1 MEILD
6 VFGYIGAFVVGL
18 VLGITGSGGS
28 ILSMPILVY
37 LFKFNAV
44 TASAYSLFIVGVT
57 ALTGSFQNFKK
68 KLINYRTTILFST
81 SAVISVYV
89 TRKYLIGL
97 IPEIIL
103 SNNNIIVIRKDQLIM
118 VLFGILMLFAG
129 FLMIKKTPR
138 TIMKFKKTKTIT
150 PNKLLI
156 FFEGSIIGFLT
167 GLIGAGGGF
176 IIIPILVI
184 LSNLKMESA
193 IATSLL
199 IISTKSLI
207 GFIGDVQ
214 NLIIEWDFLII
225 FTSISIFGIIVG
237 QLIRKKVM
245 ENQLKKIFGS
255 FVFVIGIL
263 ILLREVI

>member
-44 TASAYSLFIVGVT
+44 TASAYSLFIVGAT

-103 SNNNIIVIRKDQLIM
+103 SNNIIVIKKDQLIM

>member
-103 SNNNIIVIRKDQLIM
+103 SNNIIVIKKDQLIM

-184 LSNLKMESA
+184 LSNLKMQSA

>member
-44 TASAYSLFIVGVT
+44 TASAYSLFIVGAT

-103 SNNNIIVIRKDQLIM
+103 SNNIIVIKKDQLIM

-207 GFIGDVQ
+207 GFIGDIQ

-225 FTSISIFGIIVG
+225 FTSISVFGIIVG
-237 QLIRKKVM
+237 QLIRKNVM

-255 FVFVIGIL
+255 FVFIIGVL
-263 ILLREVI
+263 VLLREVI

>member
-44 TASAYSLFIVGVT
+44 TASAYSLFIVGAT

-103 SNNNIIVIRKDQLIM
+103 SNNIIVIKKDQLIM

-207 GFIGDVQ
+207 GFIGDIQ

>member
-44 TASAYSLFIVGVT
+44 TASAYSLFIVGAT

-103 SNNNIIVIRKDQLIM
+103 SNNIIVIKKDQLIM

-184 LSNLKMESA
+184 LSNLKMQSA